1 MQVLAHHIHI
11 LLTTFGVD
19 SGELHGDLKQT
30 DRVLTLKNFKDGKID
45 ALVATD
51 VAARGLDIAGVQT
64 VSSDNFSLESL
75 RNTFLCSGCII
86 CKVSFR
92 MLEDYMFDLSL
103 CDFIYSTLG

>member
-1 MQVLAHHIHI
+1 MIIIYFIIIIIFFFFQIFLRTFLSLQVLAHHIHI

-64 VSSDNFSLESL
+64 VSYN
-75 RNTFLCSGCII
+75 
-86 CKVSFR
+86 
-92 MLEDYMFDLSL
+92 
-103 CDFIYSTLG
+103 IYVA